1 MKTKKYWLAI
11 NSYRNSTSSGF
22 DNTWYYVYLDNK
34 ADRDRI
40 LSEGLEV
47 SDSWYPDGTAVK
59 STMGIRLLDSRELSA
74 VNRKCRPDYDGNDKP
89 EKFEI
94 DAE

>member
-22 DNTWYYVYLDNK
+22 DNTWYYVYLDSK
-34 ADRDRI
+34 ADRDKI
-40 LSEGLEV
+40 LSDGLAV
-47 SDSWYPDGTAVK
+47 NDCWYGDGTPVK

-74 VNRKCRPDYDGNDKP
+74 VNRKCRPDYDGNFRP
-89 EKFEI
+89 EKLRI